1 MVTIETGTTVVATD
15 DCVATAVDDE
25 VIVLNSETGM
35 YQGLTG
41 VGPDIWRLVQE
52 PTEFDE
58 IVSALVA
65 EYDVDR
71 ARCASDVSDF
81 LETLATSRLVETD
94 ANAAR

>member
-1 MVTIETGTTVVATD
+1 MVTVDSDTIVVATD
-15 DCVATAVDDE
+15 DCVATTVDDE
-25 VIVLNSETGM
+25 VIVLNSETGQ

-58 IVSALVA
+58 IVSALVV

-71 ARCASDVSDF
+71 ARCASDVADF
-81 LETLATSRLVETD
+81 LETLATAHLVEVD